1 MLKNNKVNMA
11 IALVMA
17 IVLWAYVLV
26 SDNQASTNTLRNIP
40 ITFANEET
48 LTENDLVVLQA
59 EHDTVNITFSGQRT
73 TLTKVK
79 AGNFKVIAD
88 LEGLKKGE
96 NVVRLR
102 VVGPDN
108 VTVESM
114 SVQKISITIDDLIT
128 VKKPVQTQ
136 IINQTSDDSEPYIVQ
151 LSQEN
156 VAVEGAATLVN
167 KVTGLLARV
176 DAQKVENEMKALT
189 IALIPVDKSGK
200 EVEGVHLQ
208 TDKVSVTTVM
218 LNKKTVPLS
227 VPIIGQEHDNLE
239 ISYQVPKTITV
250 KGTDAALAAI
260 SEVTCE
266 TVDLS
271 KVYDDTQIALKPILT
286 DGVTVATDSGNLN
299 CDVTVKG
306 AETLTLEFTESDI
319 VIEDVTEGLVP
330 VVADCVIHVSASGR
344 TSVIETLNREDFTLT
359 ASVKDL
365 DAGTHRVRLVCKT
378 AKDLADLEYSPQ
390 EIEITISEEAG

>member
-1 MLKNNKVNMA
+1 M
-11 IALVMA
+11 
-17 IVLWAYVLV
+17 
-26 SDNQASTNTLRNIP
+26 
-40 ITFANEET
+40 
-48 LTENDLVVLQA
+48 
-59 EHDTVNITFSGQRT
+59 
-73 TLTKVK
+73 
-79 AGNFKVIAD
+79 
-88 LEGLKKGE
+88 
-96 NVVRLR
+96 
-102 VVGPDN
+102 
-108 VTVESM
+108 
-114 SVQKISITIDDLIT
+114 
-128 VKKPVQTQ
+128 
-136 IINQTSDDSEPYIVQ
+136 
-151 LSQEN
+151 
-156 VAVEGAATLVN
+156 
-167 KVTGLLARV
+167 
-176 DAQKVENEMKALT
+176 
-189 IALIPVDKSGK
+189 
-200 EVEGVHLQ
+200 
-208 TDKVSVTTVM
+208 
-218 LNKKTVPLS
+218 
-227 VPIIGQEHDNLE
+227 
-239 ISYQVPKTITV
+239 PKTITV

>member
-26 SDNQASTNTLRNIP
+26 SDNQASTNTQR
-40 ITFANEET
+40 
-48 LTENDLVVLQA
+48 
-59 EHDTVNITFSGQRT
+59 DTVNITFSGQRT

-218 LNKKTVPLS
+218 LNKKTVPL
-227 VPIIGQEHDNLE
+227 GDQ
-239 ISYQVPKTITV
+239 
-250 KGTDAALAAI
+250 
-260 SEVTCE
+260 
-266 TVDLS
+266 LS
-271 KVYDDTQIALKPILT
+271 
-286 DGVTVATDSGNLN
+286 S
-299 CDVTVKG
+299 
-306 AETLTLEFTESDI
+306 
-319 VIEDVTEGLVP
+319 
-330 VVADCVIHVSASGR
+330 
-344 TSVIETLNREDFTLT
+344 
-359 ASVKDL
+359 
-365 DAGTHRVRLVCKT
+365 
-378 AKDLADLEYSPQ
+378 AKDHHRQGNGRGTGSHQRSDLRNSGFEQ
-390 EIEITISEEAG
+390 GL

>member
-59 EHDTVNITFSGQRT
+59 ERDTVNITFSGQRT

-176 DAQKVENEMKALT
+176 DAQK
-189 IALIPVDKSGK
+189 S
-200 EVEGVHLQ
+200 
-208 TDKVSVTTVM
+208 
-218 LNKKTVPLS
+218 KT
-227 VPIIGQEHDNLE
+227 
-239 ISYQVPKTITV
+239 K
-250 KGTDAALAAI
+250 
-260 SEVTCE
+260 
-266 TVDLS
+266 
-271 KVYDDTQIALKPILT
+271 
-286 DGVTVATDSGNLN
+286 
-299 CDVTVKG
+299 
-306 AETLTLEFTESDI
+306 
-319 VIEDVTEGLVP
+319 
-330 VVADCVIHVSASGR
+330 
-344 TSVIETLNREDFTLT
+344 
-359 ASVKDL
+359 
-365 DAGTHRVRLVCKT
+365 
-378 AKDLADLEYSPQ
+378 
-390 EIEITISEEAG
+390 